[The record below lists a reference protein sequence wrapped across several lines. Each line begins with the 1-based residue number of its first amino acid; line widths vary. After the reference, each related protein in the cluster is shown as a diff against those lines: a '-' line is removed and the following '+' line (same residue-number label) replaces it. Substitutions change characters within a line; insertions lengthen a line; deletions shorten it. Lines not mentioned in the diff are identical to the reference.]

1 MSWYESGFDGMAK
14 EQARQETKYG
24 PQRLYVKAGTSRDLV
39 FVDDTPACIYEHN
52 PKINGNWRNWMTC
65 LQGVEDD
72 VVCCQKLGLD
82 SRYYC
87 GYLTIVDCTSW
98 TDDKGKTHQYGIKL
112 AQGKMKTLK
121 RWKRKKD
128 DKGALA
134 GQLYRSTREDKMSPS
149 VGDEWE
155 FQREA
160 DMAKLFE
167 ITNYKGKTLPELWGA
182 AEADE
187 AAMERLMRT
196 FSIEPGEDGKL
207 PRAIPPFNYYEL
219 LKPKAPGDLRMML
232 GAVQAEDNDDR
243 SVFSDKPKQGQSTSE
258 DQVPF

>member
-1 MSWYESGFDGMAK
+1 M
-14 EQARQETKYG
+14 
-24 PQRLYVKAGTSRDLV
+24 
-39 FVDDTPACIYEHN
+39 
-52 PKINGNWRNWMTC
+52 
-65 LQGVEDD
+65 
-72 VVCCQKLGLD
+72 
-82 SRYYC
+82 
-87 GYLTIVDCTSW
+87 
-98 TDDKGKTHQYGIKL
+98 
-112 AQGKMKTLK
+112 
-121 RWKRKKD
+121 
-128 DKGALA
+128 
-134 GQLYRSTREDKMSPS
+134 
-149 VGDEWE
+149 GDEWE

-187 AAMERLMRT
+187 AAMERLLRT

-207 PRAIPPFNYYEL
+207 PRVIPPFNYYEL
-219 LKPKAPGDLRMML
+219 LKPKAPSDLRMML